1 LSATSPAPLP
11 ESATPVENVR
21 RRETAVALRNG
32 LKMGASLLVTWSVA
46 LIVKLQV
53 PAHLGPVRQGHFG
66 FAESFATMFFTVLG
80 LGVDT
85 YIIKE
90 VAVRPKHASDVV
102 GGVFALRILMSLVL
116 FPVMAGVLWATGRS
130 REILFT
136 CMVFGLVNLLTTLNG
151 TLGIVLNTTARV
163 GAAAAANVAGKI
175 VWGVGLL
182 IGLHYD
188 APLVVLALPGLLG
201 ESLRVA
207 VMVPANRREADLRYR
222 IDVKAVRTALIE
234 SVPYFVNSLALGV
247 LSSLGMSVLEF
258 VRVDEREVGW
268 FAGAQNVA
276 YLCLLLTPLLGWVVM
291 PLLSRTFA
299 RSDEEGIVILRRVIT
314 GLLIV
319 IVPVTVL
326 LSAGSD
332 VMIHLAF
339 GDKYAPAHTGLSIL
353 SLVFVMTYTDTILAM
368 SLIVLRRG
376 WTVTVISVAAVFITA
391 ILMFI
396 FVPLGR
402 HWIGE
407 GGECAGAAAAVITSE
422 ACVLVA
428 MLSSFKKFPLDAP
441 TIRAMLKTIGLGLAI
456 LVGDRYLRSL
466 GPARLAVDAAL
477 YVVCALAIGVVR
489 IRDVGGAIRLLRAKV

>member
-1 LSATSPAPLP
+1 
-11 ESATPVENVR
+11 
-21 RRETAVALRNG
+21 VALRNG
-32 LKMGASLLVTWSVA
+32 VKMGASLLVTWSVA

-66 FAESFATMFFTVLG
+66 FAESFAAMFFTVLG

-85 YIIKE
+85 YIVKE

-102 GGVFALRILMSLVL
+102 GGVFALRIAMSLVL
-116 FPVMAGVLWATGRS
+116 FPVMGGVLWATGRS
-130 REILFT
+130 TEILLT
-136 CMVFGLVNLLTTLNG
+136 AMVFGLVNLLTTLNG
-151 TLGIVLNTTARV
+151 TLGIVLNTTPRV
-163 GAAAAANVAGKI
+163 GAAAAANIGGKI
-175 VWGVGLL
+175 VWGAGML
-182 IGLHYD
+182 IGLHYE
-188 APLVVLALPGLLG
+188 APLVVLALPSLVA

-222 IDVKAVRTALIE
+222 VDVRAVRAALIE

-268 FAGAQNVA
+268 FAGAQNIA
-276 YLCLLLTPLLGWVVM
+276 YLCLLLTPLIGWVVM

-299 RSDEEGIVILRRVIT
+299 RSEEEGIVVLRRIIT
-314 GLLIV
+314 GLLVV
-319 IVPVTVL
+319 IVPITVL

-332 VMIHLAF
+332 VFIHLAF

-353 SLVFVMTYTDTILAM
+353 SLVFVMTYADTILAM
-368 SLIVLRRG
+368 ALIILRRG
-376 WTVTVISVAAVFITA
+376 WTVTVISIGAVLVTA
-391 ILMFI
+391 VLMFI
-396 FVPLGR
+396 LVPLGR
-402 HWIGE
+402 RLIGE

-428 MLSSFKKFPLDAP
+428 MLSSFRRFPLDAS
-441 TIRAMLKTIGLGLAI
+441 TVRAILKTIGLGLTI

-466 GPARLAVDAAL
+466 GAGRLVVDALFYLGA
-477 YVVCALAIGVVR
+477 ALAIGVVR
-489 IRDVGGAIRLLRAKV
+489 IRDVGAAIHLLRAKV

>member
-1 LSATSPAPLP
+1 
-11 ESATPVENVR
+11 VR
-21 RRETAVALRNG
+21 RHETAVALRNG

-66 FAESFATMFFTVLG
+66 FAESFATMFFTILG

-85 YIIKE
+85 YIVKE

-102 GGVFALRILMSLVL
+102 GGVFALRVAISLVL
-116 FPVMAGVLWATGRS
+116 FPVMGGVLWVTGRS
-130 REILFT
+130 REILLT
-136 CMVFGLVNLLTTLNG
+136 AMVFGLINLLTTLNG

-163 GAAAAANVAGKI
+163 GAAAASNIAGKV
-175 VWGVGLL
+175 VWGAGLL
-182 IGLHYD
+182 VGLHYD
-188 APLVVLALPGLLG
+188 APLVVLALPGLVG

-222 IDVKAVRTALIE
+222 IDVRAVRTALLE
-234 SVPYFVNSLALGV
+234 SVPYFVNSLALGI

-291 PLLSRTFA
+291 PLLSRAFA
-299 RSDEEGIVILRRVIT
+299 RSEEEGITVLRRVVV
-314 GLLIV
+314 GLLVV

-332 VMIHLAF
+332 VFIHLAF

-353 SLVFVMTYTDTILAM
+353 SLVFVMTYVDTVLAM

-376 WTVTVISVAAVFITA
+376 WRVTIISVGAVLITA
-391 ILMFI
+391 LLMFV

-402 HWIGE
+402 RMIGE

-422 ACVLVA
+422 ACVLIA
-428 MLSSFKKFPLDAP
+428 MLTSFREFPLDAS
-441 TIRAMLKTIGLGLAI
+441 TVRAMAKTIGLGLAI
-456 LVGDRYLRSL
+456 LVGDRYLRGL
-466 GPARLAVDAAL
+466 GAARLVVDALL
-477 YVVCALAIGVVR
+477 YVGVALAIRVVR
-489 IRDVGGAIRLLRAKV
+489 IRDIGAAIHLLRAKV